1 MSRDRDRRSSSRDM
15 REIPEGEYAR
25 LWIGGLESTVTEE
38 DLRKKFET
46 VGRLVDVK
54 IRSAR
59 SLSSRS
65 GRSVHIFGYVEYET
79 RELAKEAMEKFD
91 QDRVGTSTIKVT
103 WAQRKGSRQHL
114 DSRNRRLARLRSPS
128 PRGRHGSGRG
138 GRRDSRSPRRSYRR
152 SRYSPSPRRRG
163 RYSPSPRRYRR
174 SPPRYRRSP
183 PTRRRSPPRRSRSTS
198 RRRRSYSNED
208 EKKGSRSRSNS
219 RGSETSKKPPAGVHE
234 KRKVRSFSRD

>member
-1 MSRDRDRRSSSRDM
+1 M

-79 RELAKEAMEKFD
+79 RELAKEVRNFILVLFPFGFLA
-91 QDRVGTSTIKVT
+91 
-103 WAQRKGSRQHL
+103 GSHL
-114 DSRNRRLARLRSPS
+114 RRM
-128 PRGRHGSGRG
+128 
-138 GRRDSRSPRRSYRR
+138 
-152 SRYSPSPRRRG
+152 
-163 RYSPSPRRYRR
+163 
-174 SPPRYRRSP
+174 
-183 PTRRRSPPRRSRSTS
+183 
-198 RRRRSYSNED
+198 
-208 EKKGSRSRSNS
+208 
-219 RGSETSKKPPAGVHE
+219 
-234 KRKVRSFSRD
+234 